1 MVGARPDAVLPQ
13 HISAY
18 YAAEAGS
25 RVGLDEGAADWA
37 AVWFQPRVLRDVPSE
52 RRLHHL
58 LDQRL

>member
-18 YAAEAGS
+18 YAAEAGP
-25 RVGLDEGAADWA
+25 RVGLDEGTVGWA
-37 AVWFQPRVLRDVPSE
+37 AVRFRPRVLRDGLSE
-52 RRLHHL
+52 QRLHHL